1 MAYNLKKAREAGF
14 SDAEIIDY
22 LSKDRRYNVTK
33 ALDAGFTESEIAE
46 YMSTM
51 DITPQDEDIPSG
63 DDVINVFESRQAE
76 REMLEQE
83 FAQAEAERAA
93 AQRRLE
99 GADDTVLENLV
110 EGIQEMSAGG
120 VSGVVGALD
129 FVTSPIRAGA
139 EIVTG
144 RPVQNIRQRLAGTA
158 LDPEQTFIEERE
170 VAQPV
175 RAIGEIVPLGAG
187 FVPVT
192 RDPGKFSS
200 AVQDILGIGM
210 TESAVVAKASEA
222 VERGFNLKSE
232 SGLYRFADDAA
243 TRYDVEQNRGA
254 FDDYEDFNKR
264 AMPQYE
270 RKLDALSQELDEARI
285 VLQDAEQSASYGR
298 EARVEAAQKD
308 IDDLIVAIGE
318 TPVAPSMINN
328 AADRVAFVRQELKS
342 AGVSDDVI
350 DGMNLADRHAEPKL
364 FSELIDYDVQ
374 SMRSLYQNDRSFLK
388 KVDVGLG
395 SWFNKA
401 GAPASKLVSKI
412 AGPKIGRIFESA
424 FENGARRSELLFTR
438 YFSDQRSAKG
448 LGKKNNNDLEELAE
462 WADEYDVK
470 AMFLDL
476 RTAANA
482 EEANSRLKDI
492 ADMAKGSVSDGAF
505 RLFKT
510 LLADSRK
517 HQSEAASIY
526 RPEVRKDEFFWA
538 SSMKM
543 DRSSSDLGPTTISG
557 KVYTPGT
564 QERTRGLAADMTPDE
579 LDRYANPV
587 LTQINRIAEE
597 QILIELAKAFKV
609 RPSMGMGDDSSA
621 FMKSLAD
628 TVSRQSKSRE
638 VGDAV
643 ANLTAT
649 TFKGSKSAPGSAIQ
663 NLMKLSYGG
672 TLGQFDS
679 AFLNL
684 HDAAVAMVKN
694 GAVPTLKAILNRE
707 GMDITEFGIGGNPKN
722 IQEFQAG
729 FDDSLRKDGTLDKV
743 SDWYQDVAFK
753 VSLFRAADRAGKGI
767 VIRSS
772 LNKFR
777 DLATRGDKYFDELE
791 HYATPAE
798 LAKIRKSLVQNK
810 TIEEMPEDVSDIVL
824 RMAFSRLGE
833 QQLISAAGRP
843 IFYLNNPKL
852 RPLWM
857 MTGFAIKQAEIMRL
871 GIVQNIKEGNYKD
884 AGKFAARYMGFAGLG
899 YGIINQM
906 RGIPQAALGDED
918 KTPSIEGLAMDTLSQ
933 PVQVATF
940 GRLGTEYGN
949 RKFKEDP
956 VGYLF
961 ESAVPPTGLIGNV
974 SKDLSDIFSI
984 LRGKDTEFRFE
995 TLRSI
1000 PGGEELRAAL
1010 LSDS

>member
-1 MAYNLKKAREAGF
+1 MPLSEAQKKMLSDISDPEPQERRGLSEAQ
-14 SDAEIIDY
+14 
-22 LSKDRRYNVTK
+22 
-33 ALDAGFTESEIAE
+33 IAMLE
-46 YMSTM
+46 GR
-51 DITPQDEDIPSG
+51 DPEPLNEDIPT
-63 DDVINVFESRQAE
+63 DLDVMSVYESREAE
-76 REMLEQE
+76 RERLEQE

-110 EGIQEMSAGG
+110 EGVQEMSAGG

-158 LDPEQTFIEERE
+158 LDPEQTFMEERE
-170 VAQPV
+170 IAKPV

-200 AVQDILGIGM
+200 ALQDILGLGM

-222 VERGFNLKSE
+222 VERGFNLQSE
-232 SGLYRFADDAA
+232 AGLSRFADDAA

-254 FDDYEDFNKR
+254 FDDYEDFTNR
-264 AMPQYE
+264 AMPEYE
-270 RKLDALSQELDEARI
+270 RKLDALSEELDEARL
-285 VLQDAEQSASYGR
+285 VLQEAEQSASYGR
-298 EARVEAAQKD
+298 EARIEAAQKD
-308 IDDLIVAIGE
+308 VDDLIVAIGE
-318 TPVAPSMINN
+318 TPVAPSISGN
-328 AADRVAFVRQELKS
+328 AADRVAFVRQELRS
-342 AGVSDDVI
+342 AGVADDVI
-350 DGMNLADRHAEPKL
+350 DGMNLANRYAEPKL
-364 FSELIDYDVQ
+364 FNELIEYDVQ
-374 SMRSLYQNDRSFLK
+374 SMRSLYQNDPSFIRKL
-388 KVDVGLG
+388 DSGAG

-412 AGPKIGRIFESA
+412 AGPRIGRIFESA
-424 FENGARRSELLFTR
+424 FESGARRSELLFTR
-438 YFSDQRSAKG
+438 YFSDERSAKG

-462 WADEYDVK
+462 WADGYDIK

-482 EEANSRLKDI
+482 EEANARLKGI
-492 ADMAKGSVSDGAF
+492 ADMAKGSVSDGAY

-510 LLADSRK
+510 LIADSRR
-517 HQSEAASIY
+517 HQSEASRIY
-526 RPEVRKDEFFWA
+526 RPEVRRDEFFWA

-543 DRSSSDLGPTTISG
+543 DRSSSDLAPESVSG

-579 LDRYANPV
+579 LDRYANPI

-597 QILIELAKAFKV
+597 QVLIELAKAFKV
-609 RPSMGMGDDSSA
+609 RPSMGIGDDSSA
-621 FMKSLAD
+621 FMSSLAD
-628 TVSRQSKSRE
+628 AVARQSKSRE

-643 ANLTAT
+643 SNLTAT
-649 TFKGSKSAPGSAIQ
+649 TFKGAKSAPGSTIQ
-663 NLMKLSYGG
+663 NLMKLSYAG

-694 GAVPTLKAILNRE
+694 GVVPTLKAILNRE

-729 FDDSLRKDGTLDKV
+729 FDDSLKNDGTLDKV
-743 SDWYQDVAFK
+743 SDWYQDVSFK

-798 LAKIRKSLVQNK
+798 LTKIRKSLVQNK
-810 TIEEMPEDVSDIVL
+810 TIEEMPEDVSEIVL

-843 IFYLNNPKL
+843 IYYLKNPTL

-871 GIVQNIKEGNYKD
+871 GIVQNLKEGNYKE
-884 AGKFAARYMGFAGLG
+884 AGKFTARYMGFAGLG

-906 RGIPQAALGDED
+906 RGVPQAVLGDED
-918 KTPSIEGLAMDTLSQ
+918 KAPSMEGLVRDTLSQ

-940 GRLGTEYGN
+940 GRLGTPYGN
-949 RKFKEDP
+949 RKFQEDP
-956 VGYLF
+956 VGYLS
-961 ESAVPPTGLIGNV
+961 ESALPPTGLIGNV
-974 SKDLSDIFSI
+974 AKDFADILSIV
-984 LRGKDTEFRFE
+984 RGKDVDFKFE

>member
-1 MAYNLKKAREAGF
+1 MAYNLKRAREAGL
-14 SDAEIIDY
+14 SDSEIIEY
-22 LSKDRRYNVTK
+22 LSKDRSYNIDG
-33 ALDAGFTESEIAE
+33 AREAGLTEAQIAE

-51 DITPQDEDIPSG
+51 SVSPRNEDIPTG
-63 DDVINVFESRQAE
+63 LDVINVDESREAE
-76 REMLEQE
+76 RERLERE

-93 AQRRLE
+93 AQRRIE
-99 GADDTVLENLV
+99 GADDTILENLV
-110 EGIQEMSAGG
+110 EGVGEMSAGG

-129 FVTSPIRAGA
+129 FVTSPIIAGA

-158 LDPEQTFIEERE
+158 LDPEQTFMEERE
-170 VAQPV
+170 IAKPV

-200 AVQDILGIGM
+200 ALQDILGLGM

-222 VERGFNLKSE
+222 AERGFNLQSE
-232 SGLYRFADDAA
+232 AGLSRFADDAA

-254 FDDYEDFNKR
+254 FDDYEDFTDR
-264 AMPQYE
+264 AMPEYE
-270 RKLDALSQELDEARI
+270 RKLDALSEELDEARL
-285 VLQDAEQSASYGR
+285 VLQEAEQSASYGR
-298 EARVEAAQKD
+298 EARIEAAQKD
-308 IDDLIVAIGE
+308 VDDLIVAIGE
-318 TPVAPSMINN
+318 TPVAPSMSGN
-328 AADRVAFVRQELKS
+328 AADRVAFVRQELRS
-342 AGVSDDVI
+342 AGVADDVI

-364 FSELIDYDVQ
+364 FDELIEYDVQ
-374 SMRSLYQNDRSFLK
+374 SMRSLYQNDPSFLK
-388 KVDVGLG
+388 KLDAGAG

-424 FENGARRSELLFTR
+424 FESGARRSELLFTR
-438 YFSDQRSAKG
+438 YFSDERSAKG

-462 WADEYDVK
+462 WADGYEAK

-482 EEANSRLKDI
+482 EEANARLKGI
-492 ADMAKGSVSDGAF
+492 ADMAKGSVSDGAY

-510 LLADSRK
+510 LIADSRR
-517 HQSEAASIY
+517 HQTEAGRIY
-526 RPEVRKDEFFWA
+526 KPEVRRDEFFWA

-543 DRSSSDLGPTTISG
+543 DRSSSDLAPTTVSG

-564 QERTRGLAADMTPDE
+564 QERTRGRAADMTKGE
-579 LDRYANPV
+579 LDRYANPI

-597 QILIELAKAFKV
+597 QVLIELAKAFKV
-609 RPSMGMGDDSSA
+609 RPSMGIGDDSSA
-621 FMKSLAD
+621 FMSSLAD
-628 TVSRQSKSRE
+628 AIARQSRSRE

-643 ANLTAT
+643 SNLTAT
-649 TFKGSKSAPGSAIQ
+649 TFKGAKSAPGSAIQ
-663 NLMKLSYGG
+663 NLMKLSYAG

-707 GMDITEFGIGGNPKN
+707 GMDIREFGIGGNSKN

-798 LAKIRKSLVQNK
+798 LTKIRKSLVQNK
-810 TIEEMPEDVSDIVL
+810 TIEEMPEDVSEIVL

-843 IFYLNNPKL
+843 IYYLNNPTL

-871 GIVQNIKEGNYKD
+871 GIVQNLKEGNYKE
-884 AGKFAARYMGFAGLG
+884 AGKFTARYMGFAGLG
-899 YGIINQM
+899 YGIVNQM
-906 RGIPQAALGDED
+906 RGVPQAVLGDED
-918 KTPSIEGLAMDTLSQ
+918 KAPSMEGLVRDTLSQ

-940 GRLGTEYGN
+940 GRLGTPYGN
-949 RKFKEDP
+949 RKFQEDP
-956 VGYLF
+956 AGYLA
-961 ESAVPPTGLIGNV
+961 ESVVPPTGLIGNV
-974 SKDLSDIFSI
+974 SKDLSDILSI